1 MIIMIMMMMMI
12 IIMMI
17 IVTSWPRRGPP
28 VAETASDTAL
38 TTGPSQERSRT
49 TSATR

>member
-1 MIIMIMMMMMI
+1 MIKMITMMIMIMI
-12 IIMMI
+12 MI

-38 TTGPSQERSRT
+38 TTGPSLERSRT